1 MRRFAG
7 PVLVGLGAFLLVAAV
22 LLRFYAY
29 PQLAIAPIDRDSV
42 TQLEATDATLFDT
55 SLLQEI
61 TTDLEVRTTTRGDV
75 EASKEAGDNTRVWT
89 GTTTITANGIVRSQS
104 AERAA
109 FDGVSGE
116 AVNCCGSFSETT
128 EGEREEITRKGLIYK
143 FPFRT
148 EKKDYDFWDGT
159 LRDTVK
165 AEYQKEDSIQGL
177 DVLVFTA
184 SIPATVVGTREVPGS
199 VVGLED
205 AAVDADIVYANERTF
220 YVDPVTGG
228 IVDRTETQKSTL
240 AIDGEDK
247 VTTTE
252 ATLSYT
258 DAQVKENVDDLGSQA
273 SQLSLL
279 RGTLPIIALLLGLI
293 SLAAGLFLVRRA
305 RQDDGDPAHRQ
316 QTPVNA

>member
-42 TQLEATDATLFDT
+42 TELSATDATLFDT

-61 TTDLEVRTTTRGDV
+61 TADVEVRTTTRGDV
-75 EASKEAGDNTRVWT
+75 EASEEAGDDTRVWT
-89 GTTTITANGIVRSQS
+89 GTTTITAAGIVRSQS
-104 AERAA
+104 TERAA

-116 AVNCCGSFSETT
+116 AVNCCGGFSETT
-128 EGEREEITRKGLIYK
+128 EGERTEVTREGLIYK

-148 EKKDYDFWDGT
+148 EKKDYDFWDNT

-165 AEYQKEDSIQGL
+165 AEYQREDEIDGL
-177 DVLVFTA
+177 DVLVFTT
-184 SIPATVVGTREVPGS
+184 STPATVVGTREVPGS

-205 AAVDADIVYANERTF
+205 AAVEADIVYANERTM

-228 IVDRTETQKSTL
+228 IVDREESQRSTL

-252 ATLSYT
+252 ANLSYT
-258 DAQVKENVDDLGSQA
+258 DAQVAENVDDLGSQA
-273 SQLSLL
+273 SQLTLL
-279 RGTLPIIALLLGLI
+279 RTTLPIVALLLGLVA
-293 SLAAGLFLVRRA
+293 LAVGLLLVRRE
-305 RQDDGDPAHRQ
+305 RQHDTDPAHRQ
-316 QTPVNA
+316 QATVSA